1 VTPSI
6 HDVVGTPVPGSGLVR
21 RPPERGAAFRGVIE
35 SLLKQHGASKS
46 APTQRTSAV
55 HHVRSTLPAR
65 GLRSSHVL
73 PQATRQRHVHGATPA
88 RARTSGARSATG
100 AADRA
105 ALAGSIR
112 QAAADAGVEPALSVA
127 VARAESGLNPKAVS
141 HDGVSVG
148 TFQVTH
154 ATRAEM
160 HRKFARG
167 VVARPSGSDDV
178 ATGVG
183 YLRYLN
189 DVFSRGQA
197 LTHRLATTAVS
208 DPAERSRFVA
218 AAYNAGE
225 GRVAGA
231 QARAAAA
238 GLDPTRFA
246 SIERMLPRSTQA
258 YVDRVQR
265 YASEESAGATSVG

>member
-1 VTPSI
+1 VTPTI

-35 SLLKQHGASKS
+35 SLLKQHGASRS
-46 APTQRTSAV
+46 APTHRTGAA
-55 HHVRSTLPAR
+55 HHVRSTLPAH
-65 GLRSSHVL
+65 GLRSSHAL
-73 PQATRQRHVHGATPA
+73 PRVTRPLHAHAATPA
-88 RARTSGARSATG
+88 PTRSGGRAAAG

-112 QAAADAGVEPALSVA
+112 QAAAGAGVEPSLSVA

-154 ATRAEM
+154 TTRAEM
-160 HRKFARG
+160 HRKFAHG

-189 DVFSRGQA
+189 DVFSHGQA
-197 LTHRLATTAVS
+197 LTHRLAATAVS

-246 SIERMLPRSTQA
+246 SIAHMLPRSTQA

-265 YASEESAGATSVG
+265 YASEESAGVASVG